1 MPFAPAIPFGGLS
14 GFRFLERTYER
25 QFETFNESPDL
36 DREVAYFLEAAEK
49 ITTVDQL
56 MADRRVL
63 SVVLAAF
70 GLDEDLDKR
79 AFIRKVI
86 EGGTLDGDAFANRLV
101 EPAYREMSEFLAFGD
116 FGGTLIFE
124 NTRLNIVDRYRE
136 RQFELSVGDVDLNMR
151 LALNFK
157 REATKIATES
167 AGSSENTGWLRLLGS
182 QPLRAVVEGAFF
194 LPSQFALIDIDQ
206 QVEEIKARSIN
217 LLGSSSPSELL
228 DPEKLDRVVERFLLR
243 QDALNGQSS
252 ASTSGTVALSL
263 LQSSNLGA
271 IGQQNLFA
279 SSFI

>member
-63 SVVLAAF
+63 SVVLGAF

-86 EGGTLDGDAFANRLV
+86 EEGTLDGDAFANRLV

-136 RQFELSVGDVDLNMR
+136 RQFELSVGDVDLSMR

-182 QPLRAVVEGAFF
+182 QPLRSVVEGAFF

-243 QDALNGQSS
+243 QDALNGQSG
-252 ASTSGTVALSL
+252 AATSGTVALSL